1 MIFNLI
7 ISELF
12 LKLMKLFVLQFEMV
26 MSLQSVRSSR
36 TTRARNFIPQLN
48 KENISFSFLFCSRV
62 FGGITYNLWKSYNSF
77 STNK

>member
-48 KENISFSFLFCSRV
+48 KENISFSCV
-62 FGGITYNLWKSYNSF
+62 FWGDKLLCVEK
-77 STNK
+77 